1 MEEAVKHIVFVSGL
15 CLAAAGCASPQQATG
30 TAAGAT
36 AGAIVGG
43 PVGAVVGA
51 GIGAA
56 ATAPTGPGQLAGLPP
71 GTCYVADRAGNIR
84 VDRTGRPLT
93 TRC

>member
-1 MEEAVKHIVFVSGL
+1 MHSLVLISAL
-15 CLAAAGCASPQQATG
+15 CLAVAGCASPQQATG

-36 AGAIVGG
+36 AGAVVGG

-56 ATAPTGPGQLAGLPP
+56 ATAPTGPSQLGALPP
-71 GTCYVADRAGNIR
+71 GNCYVADRAGNIR
-84 VDRTGRPLT
+84 VDRSGRPLT

>member
-1 MEEAVKHIVFVSGL
+1 MQNLVLTSALGLAV
-15 CLAAAGCASPQQATG
+15 AGCASPQQATG

-56 ATAPTGPGQLAGLPP
+56 ATAPTGPAQLGSLPP
-71 GTCYVADRAGNIR
+71 GSCYMADRAGNIR
-84 VDRTGRPLT
+84 YDRSGRPLI

>member
-1 MEEAVKHIVFVSGL
+1 MEKIVFISAL

-56 ATAPTGPGQLAGLPP
+56 ASAPTGPAQAGGLAP
-71 GTCYVADRAGNIR
+71 GYCYVADRAGNIR
-84 VDRTGRPLT
+84 VDRSGRPLT

>member
-1 MEEAVKHIVFVSGL
+1 MQNLVLISAL
-15 CLAAAGCASPQQATG
+15 CLAVAGCASPQQATG

-36 AGAIVGG
+36 AGAVVGG

-56 ATAPTGPGQLAGLPP
+56 ATAPTGRSQVGGLPP
-71 GTCYVADRAGNIR
+71 GNCYVADRAGNIR
-84 VDRTGRPLT
+84 FDRSGRPLT

>member
-1 MEEAVKHIVFVSGL
+1 MQKFVVISAL
-15 CLAAAGCASPQQATG
+15 CLAAAGCASPQQTTG

-56 ATAPTGPGQLAGLPP
+56 ATAPTGPGQVASLPP

-84 VDRTGRPLT
+84 VDRSGRPLT

>member
-1 MEEAVKHIVFVSGL
+1 MQNLVITSAL
-15 CLAAAGCASPQQATG
+15 CLAVAGCASPQQATG

-36 AGAIVGG
+36 AGAVVGG

-56 ATAPTGPGQLAGLPP
+56 ATAPSQVGGLPP
-71 GTCYVADRAGNIR
+71 GNCYVADRAGNIR
-84 VDRTGRPLT
+84 VDRSGRPLT

>member
-1 MEEAVKHIVFVSGL
+1 MKKILLVGALCSAV
-15 CLAAAGCASPQQATG
+15 AACASPQQTTG

-56 ATAPTGPGQLAGLPP
+56 ATAPQQPQTVIVQEP
-71 GTCYVADRAGNIR
+71 RR
-84 VDRTGRPLT
+84 RS
-93 TRC
+93 TRR